1 MTDPRIYTTAEH
13 RLTPDRIDAD
23 AARVVQR
30 LREGGHQA
38 FIVGGAI
45 RDLLVGRTP
54 KDFDVATSATPD
66 QVHKL
71 FRNSRLIGRRFRIA
85 HVFFRDRK
93 TIEVATFQRELP
105 KDAVNGE
112 AWGTPEDDARRR
124 DLTINA
130 FFLDPIS
137 LEVFDW
143 VDGWSDLQ
151 NRLIRVVGD
160 PDQRFAE
167 DPVRMIR
174 CIRHS
179 ARTGFLI
186 EDSTWQSILRNAGR
200 IAECNASRLSQE
212 FTREFQEGAA
222 QRSLRLL
229 HKSGILG
236 LVLPPFDA
244 FLAGLDSRSEPKRTY
259 GRLLALLDKEGATED
274 LPATLIMACAMGPA
288 IAPELLAALPAK
300 LEFDLDDL
308 MRRFEPFVAAV
319 NLQRGYVEPLA
330 QALYAQPKLD
340 QSRRSG
346 VIPRRLRG
354 KSYYGLAMHLF
365 LLRHRA
371 IGSWVPESW
380 ADEAPPVSQETPPV
394 DRRDLKRA
402 ERSRDDRSGR
412 PEQRPREPAQSG
424 NRPDDSRTDNAATPG
439 EREGGKRRRRRRG
452 GRNRSG
458 AEGGTAAAGT
468 DAAPDSAAPAPRPEN
483 KRPPRPQEPKTDA
496 AAAPRA
502 DAGGQATGGEGSDP
516 AKRKR
521 RRRRGGR
528 GRGPQSGGAGDGGGE
543 G

>member
-1 MTDPRIYTTAEH
+1 VTEPRIYTTAEH
-13 RLTPDRIDAD
+13 RLTPERIDAD
-23 AARVVQR
+23 AVRVVQR

-38 FIVGGAI
+38 YIVGGAI
-45 RDLLVGRTP
+45 RDLLIGRTP
-54 KDFDVATSATPD
+54 KDFDIATSATPD

-93 TIEVATFQRELP
+93 ILEVATFQREVRP
-105 KDAVNGE
+105 DEESAE

-143 VDGWSDLQ
+143 VDGWADLQ

-186 EDSTWQSILRNAGR
+186 EDGTWAAILRNAGR
-200 IAECNASRLSQE
+200 IADCNASRLSQE

-222 QRSLRLL
+222 QRSLKLL
-229 HKSGILG
+229 HKSGLLALIM
-236 LVLPPFDA
+236 PAFDD
-244 FLAGLDSRSEPKRTY
+244 FLAGLDSRSEAKRTY
-259 GRLLALLDKEGATED
+259 GRLLALLDKEGIGED

-288 IAPELLAALPAK
+288 IVPELLSALPAK
-300 LEFDLDDL
+300 AEFDLEDL

-346 VIPRRLRG
+346 IIPRKLRG

-380 ADEAPPVSQETPPV
+380 IADAPPVSQETPPV
-394 DRRDLKRA
+394 DRRDMKRA
-402 ERSRDDRSGR
+402 ERGRDERNRR
-412 PEQRPREPAQSG
+412 PKPRAPGDDAAKTD
-424 NRPDDSRTDNAATPG
+424 RPDDAPTTDSAESG
-439 EREGGKRRRRRRG
+439 EREGVKRRRRRRG
-452 GRNRSG
+452 GRSRSTGG
-458 AEGGTAAAGT
+458 AAT
-468 DAAPDSAAPAPRPEN
+468 DATSAAPAATDGRPTGPRAPKDAN
-483 KRPPRPQEPKTDA
+483 PRPQKPAGGPEAGSTPTDA
-496 AAAPRA
+496 AAQP
-502 DAGGQATGGEGSDP
+502 GDP
-516 AKRKR
+516 ARRKR

-528 GRGPQSGGAGDGGGE
+528 GRGPQGAAPDAGSE
-543 G
+543 N